1 MNEVSISPEI
11 TAKILNKSVQ
21 FVRKGLQSGRLP
33 FGTAVKTSS
42 HWTYHIS
49 PKLLAEYIGE
59 DNLKKYLERGDEN
72 VRKNQINTTNC
83 GISSYD
89 ARG

>member
-1 MNEVSISPEI
+1 MDEVSISPEV
-11 TAKILNKSVQ
+11 AGKIIHKSAQYIRLGLRNK
-21 FVRKGLQSGRLP
+21 RLP
-33 FGTAVKTSS
+33 FGTAVKISS

-72 VRKNQINTTNC
+72 VKE
-83 GISSYD
+83 D
-89 ARG
+89 

>member
-1 MNEVSISPEI
+1 MNEVSISPEV
-11 TAKILNKSVQ
+11 AGKIINKSAQ
-21 FVRKGLQSGRLP
+21 FIRIGLQNKRLP
-33 FGTAVKTSS
+33 FGTAVKISS

-72 VRKNQINTTNC
+72 VRENQINTTNC

-89 ARG
+89 ARC

>member
-11 TAKILNKSVQ
+11 TAKIINKSVQ

-33 FGTAVKTSS
+33 FGTAVQISS

-72 VRKNQINTTNC
+72 VKEN
-83 GISSYD
+83 
-89 ARG
+89 

>member
-59 DNLKKYLERGDEN
+59 DNLKKYLERGDEH

-83 GISSYD
+83 SISSNGI
-89 ARG
+89 R